1 MFKNFF
7 KKKSRKDVFFL
18 GISLLIIIISGA
30 LIFLSLTF
38 VMKNINL
45 VLKPIP
51 PATTDLHF
59 NISEAEILFP
69 SSNQY

>member
-7 KKKSRKDVFFL
+7 KKKSRKDIFFL

-51 PATTDLHF
+51 PAESDLHF